1 MRKGLSVFQM
11 LAILVIA
18 MAFSNHVVAAK
29 KVKQKGGCTP
39 VSIPSSLIIDGK
51 SGKVLHQ
58 ENAKARVHPAS
69 LAKLAT
75 LKVVFEE
82 IESGRLSLNRKLFVS
97 KNAEKMP
104 PTKLGLKEGETI
116 SVRDAINALIVKSAN
131 DAAVVLAEGVSGSEE
146 RFAKLMTQRARQ
158 LGMHDTN
165 FSNSSGWHHADQKS
179 TAFDLAKLT
188 MALKTQ
194 HPGFYPLFAQNSF
207 QFRGKTIN
215 GHNNVSAKYAGAE
228 GLKTGFT
235 CPSGFNLITT
245 ASRGD
250 KALIGIVTGSSTKN
264 HRDQKMVK
272 LLDKHFG
279 VAEVAP
285 VKSKVKTI
293 KVVNNKQKRKMVA
306 RS

>member
-1 MRKGLSVFQM
+1 MKKGYFIFQIFTVFITVM
-11 LAILVIA
+11 VCSNPIA
-18 MAFSNHVVAAK
+18 QAK
-29 KVKQKGGCTP
+29 KVKQKGSCTP
-39 VSIPSSLIIDGK
+39 VSMPASLVIDSK

-58 ENAKARVHPAS
+58 ENAKAKVHPAS
-69 LAKLAT
+69 LTKLAT
-75 LKVVFEE
+75 LKVVFEAV
-82 IESGRLSLNRKLFVS
+82 ESGKLSLNRKLYVS

-104 PTKLGLKEGETI
+104 PTRLGLKEGEAIT
-116 SVRDAINALIVKSAN
+116 VRDAINALIIKSAN
-131 DAAVVLAEGVSGSEE
+131 DAAVVLAEGISGSEE
-146 RFAKLMTQRARQ
+146 RFAKLMTARARQ

-165 FSNSSGWHHADQKS
+165 FSNSSGWHHVDQKS

-194 HPGFYPLFAQNSF
+194 HPAFYPLFAKNSF
-207 QFRGKTIN
+207 EFRGKTIY
-215 GHNNVSAKYAGAE
+215 GHNRVAASYAGAE

-250 KALIGIVTGSSTKN
+250 KALIGIVTGSSTSS

-279 VAEVAP
+279 IKEVTLNKTKA
-285 VKSKVKTI
+285 KTI
-293 KVVNNKQKRKMVA
+293 KVVSTKQKRKLVA